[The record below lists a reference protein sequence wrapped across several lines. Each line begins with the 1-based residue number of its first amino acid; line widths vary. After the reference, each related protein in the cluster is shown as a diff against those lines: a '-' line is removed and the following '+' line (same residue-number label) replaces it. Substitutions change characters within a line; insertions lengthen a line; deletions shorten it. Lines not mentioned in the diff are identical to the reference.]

1 MAGKKNTSP
10 YVITCADEGVQI
22 NEGIR
27 LGFAGAGLELD
38 GFSDATKILKKLLKK
53 DLCHAASA
61 ECDWIKKKLDLN
73 EWEEVDAMAQQKIQS
88 LSDKEK
94 LLYAGFLPFA
104 DPQELNHGI
113 KGHMVRPKGVHL
125 ANKICF
131 TLGGGEQ
138 VYNLG
143 QYLISADWVSQAK
156 KDVAEVCIKQQVD
169 FFQSLGK
176 TELKFVYQINGVL
189 GEEIAEKNKAVLE
202 KMGYQMELVK

>member
-1 MAGKKNTSP
+1 MAGKTNSSP
-10 YVITCADEGVQI
+10 FVVTCADEGVQI
-22 NEGIR
+22 NEGVR

-38 GFSDATKILKKLLKK
+38 GFSEAIKILKKLLNTE
-53 DLCHAASA
+53 LHHAASA
-61 ECDWIKKKLDLN
+61 ECDWIKQKLDLQ

-88 LSDKEK
+88 LADQEK

-113 KGHMVRPKGVHL
+113 KGHMVRPQGVHL

-143 QYLISADWVSQAK
+143 QYLISADWVSEAK
-156 KDVAEVCIKQQVD
+156 KDMVEVCIAQQVE
-169 FFQSLGK
+169 FFQGMSK
-176 TELKFVYQINGVL
+176 AELKFVYQTGGVL
-189 GEEIAEKNKAVLE
+189 GEEVAEKNRAVLE
-202 KMGYQMELVK
+202 GIGYKMELVK

>member
-143 QYLISADWVSQAK
+143 QYLISADWVSEAK

>member
-1 MAGKKNTSP
+1 MAGKKNTSS

-143 QYLISADWVSQAK
+143 QYLISADWVSEAK